1 MSPLCRM
8 LAMACRKIFNNNSG
22 YTLFVQNKI
31 ILYLKRKRIKQQ
43 PSRSLDLRGTPTHAC
58 LCGSL
63 LFSVKCMF
71 EDSEIS
77 LYFTDAECALCGA
90 LVTVPTPVDENYAEI

>member
-1 MSPLCRM
+1 
-8 LAMACRKIFNNNSG
+8 MACRKIFNKNSG

-77 LYFTDAECALCGA
+77 LYFTDAECVLCGA
-90 LVTVPTPVDENYAEI
+90 LVTVPTPVDEDYAQI

>member
-1 MSPLCRM
+1 
-8 LAMACRKIFNNNSG
+8 MACRKNFNNNSV

-63 LFSVKCMF
+63 LFSVRCMF

-77 LYFTDAECALCGA
+77 LYFTDAECVLCGA
-90 LVTVPTPVDENYAEI
+90 LVTVPTPVDEDYAQI